1 MIGLKKDFIIN
12 NRKKVFKRM
21 LNDSVLVLFNGHAP
35 YKRGDEKYMFS
46 PDRNFYYVTGIDR
59 ENEIVMFIKTELAE
73 TVTLYIERDN
83 GYLAKWVGAN
93 LTAEDA
99 IEQSGIENV
108 SYIDVFKEDIAEAT
122 FKNNLKHIYID
133 LEDRNWDSEETE
145 SLKFAFEFRK
155 RYPAI
160 DMIDAYPFFADLRII
175 KEDYEINL
183 MRKAI
188 KITTEGLAEMMK
200 NSHADMY
207 EYELE
212 AYFDFVL
219 TKNGVRDKAFKT
231 IAASG
236 KRGTILHYSD
246 NHSLAKDGDLILVDA
261 GAQVDWYNGDITRT
275 FPVNGKFTPLQ
286 KQIYDI
292 VLSGQ
297 QKVIDT
303 IKPGIRFS
311 RLNEVLK
318 EHYFEELNKIGLA
331 ETMDDVSKYYYHG
344 VSHYLGAETH
354 DIGRYGDRKLEVGMV
369 LTVEPGLYIDEYGIG
384 IRIEDDALVTDC
396 GCEILSEEFIKTT
409 DEIEEFMAKGN

>member
-1 MIGLKKDFIIN
+1 MKKDFVIN
-12 NRKKVFKRM
+12 NRNKVFKRM

-59 ENEIVMFIKTELAE
+59 ENEIIMFVKTEAAE

-83 GYLAKWVGAN
+83 GYLSKWVGAN
-93 LTAEDA
+93 LTPEEAFEHSSIDD
-99 IEQSGIENV
+99 I
-108 SYIDVFKEDIAEAT
+108 SYIDKFKDGIAEAI

-133 LEDRNWDSEETE
+133 LEDRDWDAAETE
-145 SLKFAFEFRK
+145 SLKFAFELRK
-155 RYPAI
+155 KYPAI

-175 KEDYEINL
+175 KEDYEISL
-183 MRKAI
+183 IRKAI
-188 KITTEGLAEMMK
+188 KITTDGIAEMMK
-200 NSHADMY
+200 YAHADMY

-219 TKNGVRDKAFKT
+219 TKNGIRDKAFKT

-236 KRGTILHYSD
+236 RRGTILHYSD
-246 NHSLAKDGDLILVDA
+246 NHAVAKDGDLILVDA

-275 FPVNGKFTPLQ
+275 FPVNGRFSPQQ
-286 KQIYDI
+286 KQIYDV

-318 EHYFEELNKIGLA
+318 EHYLEELKKIGLA

-354 DIGRYGDRKLEVGMV
+354 DIGRYGDRKLEAGMV
-369 LTVEPGLYIDEYGIG
+369 LTVEPGLYIEEYGIG
-384 IRIEDDALVTDC
+384 IRIEDDALVTDN
-396 GCEILSEEFIKTT
+396 GCEILSEGFIKTT
-409 DEIEEFMAKGN
+409 DEIEEFMAKGK

>member
-1 MIGLKKDFIIN
+1 MIGLKKDFVIN
-12 NRKKVFKRM
+12 NRNKVFKRM

-46 PDRNFYYVTGIDR
+46 PDRNFYYVTGIDC
-59 ENEIVMFIKTELAE
+59 ENQIVMFVKTEACE

-83 GYLAKWVGAN
+83 GYLSKWIGAN
-93 LTAEDA
+93 LTPDEAFE
-99 IEQSGIENV
+99 ESGIKNI
-108 SYIDVFKEDIAEAT
+108 SYIDKFKDAISEAI

-133 LEDRNWDSEETE
+133 LEDRDWNAEESE
-145 SLKFAFEFRK
+145 SLKFAFELRK
-155 RYPAI
+155 KYPAI

-175 KEDYEINL
+175 KEDYEIDL

-188 KITTEGLAEMMK
+188 KITTDGIAEMMK
-200 NSHADMY
+200 NAHADVY

-212 AYFDFVL
+212 AYFDFIL

-236 KRGTILHYSD
+236 ERGTILHY
-246 NHSLAKDGDLILVDA
+246 NNNNAVAKDGDLILIDA
-261 GAQVDWYNGDITRT
+261 GAQVDWYNGDISRT

-297 QKVIDT
+297 QMVIDT
-303 IKPGIRFS
+303 IKPGIKFS

-318 EHYFEELNKIGLA
+318 EHYLKELKKIGLA

-354 DIGRYGDRKLEVGMV
+354 DIGRYGDRKLEAGMV
-369 LTVEPGLYIDEYGIG
+369 LTVEPGLYIEQYGIG
-384 IRIEDDALVTDC
+384 IRIEDDALVTDN
-396 GCEILSEEFIKTT
+396 GCEILSDGFIKTT
-409 DEIEEFMAKGN
+409 DEIEEFMAKGI

>member
-1 MIGLKKDFIIN
+1 MKKDFVIN

-21 LNDSVLVLFNGHAP
+21 AADSVLVLFNGHAP
-35 YKRGDEKYMFS
+35 YKRGDEKYPFS
-46 PDRNFYYVTGIDR
+46 PDRNFYYVTGLDR
-59 ENEIVMFIKTELAE
+59 ENEIIVFIKTEAAE

-83 GYLAKWVGAN
+83 GYLSKWIGTSLSCEEAS
-93 LTAEDA
+93 
-99 IEQSGIENV
+99 EQSGLENI
-108 SYIDVFKEDIAEAT
+108 SYVDLFKKDIAEAI

-133 LEDRNWDSEETE
+133 LEDRDWDASETE
-145 SLKFAFEFRK
+145 SIQFAFELRK

-160 DMIDAYPFFADLRII
+160 DIIDAYPLFASLRMI
-175 KEDYEINL
+175 KEPYEIDL
-183 MRKAI
+183 IRKAA
-188 KITTEGLAEMMK
+188 KITTEGIAEMMK
-200 NSHADMY
+200 NSHADVY

-236 KRGTILHYSD
+236 ERGTILHYSC
-246 NHSLAKDGDLILVDA
+246 NNSMAKDGDLILVDA
-261 GAQVDWYNGDITRT
+261 GAQVDWYNGDISRT

-292 VLSGQ
+292 VLAGQ
-297 QKVIDT
+297 QKVIRT
-303 IKPGIRFS
+303 IRPGIKFS

-331 ETMDDVSKYYYHG
+331 KTIEDVSNYYYHG

-354 DIGRYGDRKLEVGMV
+354 DIGRYGDRILESGMV

-384 IRIEDDALVTDC
+384 IRIEDDALVTEN
-396 GCEILSEEFIKTT
+396 GCELLSEGFAKTT
-409 DEIEEFMAKGN
+409 DEIEELMARGK